1 MRKIILT
8 GYLMLI
14 MASFSNGCSN
24 QERSNDYSNS
34 DFTTMQAKVESKDIT
49 VEVFKKEMKDNPDLI
64 ILDVRTQQE
73 LTGALPQ
80 IESAIN
86 IPVQELEN
94 RIDELTKYKDKKIVV
109 ICRTGRRSK
118 LASEILAEKGY
129 KVENVLGG
137 MIKYLSQ

>member
-14 MASFSNGCSN
+14 MGSFSNGCSN